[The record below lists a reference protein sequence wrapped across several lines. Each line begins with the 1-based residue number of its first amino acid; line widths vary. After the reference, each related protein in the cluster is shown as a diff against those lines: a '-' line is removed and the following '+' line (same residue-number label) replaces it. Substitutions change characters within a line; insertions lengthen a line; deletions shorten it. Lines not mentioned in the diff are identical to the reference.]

1 MLSGQGKNK
10 KSFTAGQLQ
19 NLQSAGPHESPGQ
32 GKSVDS
38 GWLVEKPV
46 AISSLTLNY
55 ASVHKCV
62 CWPMLDRWKSC

>member
-1 MLSGQGKNK
+1 MTFYDHRVMLSGQGKNK

-46 AISSLTLNY
+46 A
-55 ASVHKCV
+55 
-62 CWPMLDRWKSC
+62 